1 MVISVIIDKL
11 DKTFKGIYNFGNRSL
26 EITSKHSTVPL
37 NLTVFHLVF
46 NKYYLCEGFA

>member
-1 MVISVIIDKL
+1 MDISVIIEKL
-11 DKTFKGIYNFGNRSL
+11 DKALRVNITLGIDHLKLR
-26 EITSKHSTVPL
+26 ITVPL